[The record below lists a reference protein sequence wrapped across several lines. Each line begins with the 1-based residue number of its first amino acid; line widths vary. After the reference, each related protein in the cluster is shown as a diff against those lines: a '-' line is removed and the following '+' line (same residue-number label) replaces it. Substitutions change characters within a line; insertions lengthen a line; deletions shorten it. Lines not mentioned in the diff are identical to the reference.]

1 MATVLEVQWMLIPF
15 LACLV
20 LSGILIYLGLHV
32 IARKVIFVDL
42 ALAQIAALG
51 ATYALTLGYDPNE
64 DTLTVSLFSLAF
76 TFVGAAAFAI
86 ARMRKEK
93 VPQEAFIGIIYAV
106 ASAAAILTLSK
117 SATGGEELK
126 HMLVG
131 DILLVSLPTVFE
143 MALLFAAIGIFHV
156 IFRKKFLSISLDP
169 ETQEATGTN
178 IRFWDLI
185 FYMSF
190 GVVIVKSVAIA
201 GVLLVF
207 SYLVVP
213 AVIAQMF
220 SGSIVGRLMLG
231 WLAALMA
238 SIGGIAWSF
247 YADYP
252 TGPAVVVMLGVF
264 LILASVIYY
273 LQSAPSK
280 GRAVTNV
287 AALTLFAFLFF
298 TGLSAFR
305 KSAPA
310 VTASKAVSTDHLLD
324 ELRETEPAHQLDALA
339 HLKEMRDAK
348 IAPAVADLL
357 KRNPSEQVVEAAV
370 EVLKRQNDAVARTA
384 LRAAAQENYDGF
396 LTLTIAQAQLAL
408 GDKEGLST
416 LLTVLKSDGPGLARQ
431 QASDLVEKLAGK
443 KFGYQSDRGAAQNS
457 EALARIAAWSDKEG
471 GRMNWEPRTN
481 PSQDRQ

>member
-1 MATVLEVQWMLIPF
+1 MATLLEVQWMLVPF

-93 VPQEAFIGIIYAV
+93 VPQEAFIGIIYAA
-106 ASAAAILTLSK
+106 ASAAAILVLSK

-131 DILLVSLPTVFE
+131 DILLVSLPAVIQ
-143 MALLFAAIGIFHV
+143 MALLYLGVGIFHLV
-156 IFRKKFLSISLDP
+156 FRGKFLAISLDP
-169 ETQEATGTN
+169 ERAEAAGTN

-220 SGSIVGRLMLG
+220 SETILGRLLAG
-231 WLAALMA
+231 WLIAITA
-238 SIGGIAWSF
+238 SLLGIIWSF
-247 YADYP
+247 YSDYP
-252 TGPAVVVMLGVF
+252 TGPAVVVMLGIL
-264 LILASVIYY
+264 LILAGVLYY

-280 GRAVTNV
+280 GRALANV
-287 AALTLFAFLFF
+287 AALLVASFAFFS
-298 TGLSAFR
+298 GLAAFR
-305 KSAPA
+305 KPTPAAPHA
-310 VTASKAVSTDHLLD
+310 KAESVDHLLE
-324 ELRETEPAHQLDALA
+324 ELKEGEGVHQLDAIT
-339 HLKEMRDAK
+339 HLKEMRDPK
-348 IAPAVADLL
+348 IAPVIADLL
-357 KRNPSEQVVEAAV
+357 RRNPSEEIVEALV
-370 EVLKRQNDAVARTA
+370 EVLRHQNDQGAVVA
-384 LRAAAQENYDGF
+384 LRQAAKADYDSF
-396 LTLTIAQAQLAL
+396 LKLSIAQAQLAL
-408 GDKEGLST
+408 GDREGVST
-416 LLTVLKSDGPGLARQ
+416 LVAVLKSDGAGLARQ
-431 QASDLVEKLAGK
+431 QASDLLEKLSGR
-443 KFGYQSDRGAAQNS
+443 KFGYQTERDLQQNAVALASIDAWLKSEGKTLRWDAKAGQFRAQN
-457 EALARIAAWSDKEG
+457 
-471 GRMNWEPRTN
+471 
-481 PSQDRQ
+481 

>member
-1 MATVLEVQWMLIPF
+1 MATILEVKWMLIPF

-20 LSGILIYLGLHV
+20 LSGMLIYLGLHV

-51 ATYALTLGYDPNE
+51 ATYALTLGYDPND

-76 TFVGAAAFAI
+76 TFVGAGAFAI

-106 ASAAAILTLSK
+106 ASAGAILVLSK

-131 DILLVSLPTVFE
+131 DILLVPLATVIQ
-143 MALLFAAIGIFHV
+143 MAVLYVGIGIFHL
-156 IFRKKFLSISLDP
+156 IFRNIFLAISLDP
-169 ETQEATGTN
+169 EKAEAAGTN

-220 SGSIVGRLMLG
+220 SDTVIGRLLLG
-231 WLAALMA
+231 WLVAIAASML
-238 SIGGIAWSF
+238 GIIWSF

-252 TGPAVVVMLGVF
+252 TGPAVVVMLGIC
-264 LILASVIYY
+264 LILASVVYY
-273 LQSAPSK
+273 LGGAPNK
-280 GRAVTNV
+280 GRAVANV
-287 AALTLFAFLFF
+287 AALLLFSFIFF
-298 TGLSAFR
+298 SGLSAFR
-305 KSAPA
+305 KSIPA
-310 VTASKAVSTDHLLD
+310 ATASKAASIDHLLE
-324 ELRETEPAHQLDALA
+324 ELKEGEAVHQLDALA
-339 HLKEMRDAK
+339 HLKGTHDPK
-348 IAPAVADLL
+348 ITPALADLL
-357 KRNPSEQVVEAAV
+357 ARNPSEQIVESAV
-370 EVLKRQNDAVARTA
+370 ELLKEQNDPRAVPA
-384 LRAAAQENYDGF
+384 LRQAARGNHDSF
-396 LTLTIAQAQLAL
+396 LKLSIAEAQLAL
-408 GDKEGLST
+408 GDPEGFST
-416 LLTVLKSDGPGLARQ
+416 LMTILRSDEAGLARQ
-431 QASDLVEKLAGK
+431 QANALLEKQTGK
-443 KFGYQSDRGAAQNS
+443 QFGYQPDKDVKQNLP
-457 EALARIAAWSDKEG
+457 ALSRIAAWLNGEAKTLRWDAATRRFQAQK
-471 GRMNWEPRTN
+471 
-481 PSQDRQ
+481 